1 MNLDFYNLIHVDSL
15 KVKLQ
20 SMEKRVRFKNE
31 VKVVLIPC
39 AKEYLAADLKRKMW
53 YTARELELF
62 KQSYLEEYRRRR
74 LFMSYLLC

>member
-15 KVKLQ
+15 KGK
-20 SMEKRVRFKNE
+20 EKRVRFKNE

>member
-1 MNLDFYNLIHVDSL
+1 MNLDFYNLIHVDTL
-15 KVKLQ
+15 KEK
-20 SMEKRVRFKNE
+20 EKRVRFKNE
-31 VKVVLIPC
+31 VNVVLIPC